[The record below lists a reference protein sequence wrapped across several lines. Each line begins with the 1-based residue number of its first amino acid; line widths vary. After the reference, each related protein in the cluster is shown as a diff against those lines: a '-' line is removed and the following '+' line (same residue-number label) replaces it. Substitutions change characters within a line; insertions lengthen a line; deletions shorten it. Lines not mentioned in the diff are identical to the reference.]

1 MKNKTFFQKVRC
13 AFIGLISAF
22 KSEKSFTYYF
32 LISFS
37 TILINIFLGFQLLYF
52 AITTICAL
60 LVFAAECLNTAI
72 EKICDYLTREY
83 SAQIKYVKDVA
94 ASGVLCCGF
103 IYFLVEFVL
112 IYLEV
117 FS

>member
-1 MKNKTFFQKVRC
+1 MKNKTFLQKVKC

-32 LISFS
+32 MIYLT
-37 TILINIFLGFQLLYF
+37 TILINLILGFPLLYF
-52 AITTICAL
+52 VITTVCAL

-72 EKICDYLTREY
+72 EKVCDYLTKEY
-83 SAQIKYVKDVA
+83 SAQIKYIKDVA

-117 FS
+117 FR